1 MPLVVGQ
8 PAALP
13 MPVVVAGPPQTA
25 EPGGDNIWRGR
36 WSDGLCGC
44 FSDLPS
50 CLLGTLGTVCLPI
63 LGCLKAWPLAQ
74 VKVLSSRV
82 GVFLFVMVFGC
93 LGVAA
98 IFFPI
103 WMITHPISSSSYAY
117 RSPDGSS
124 WGYGYRAELNFVW
137 LLPMLA
143 IIILL
148 AVLSLVYRTK
158 LRRHYD
164 IEAGDGCADATAD
177 ALLVLFCLPCSIC
190 QEYRHV
196 LRACGFKKDIF
207 PRVMAPVQYHNGMAY
222 VWARPQQQTE
232 TQV

>member
-164 IEAGDGCADATAD
+164 IEAGDSCGDCCLLLWCWPCAI
-177 ALLVLFCLPCSIC
+177 L

-196 LRACGFKKDIF
+196 LRARGFKKDIF
-207 PRVMAPVQYHNGMAY
+207 PPGLAMVPGQKNGISY
-222 VWARPQQQTE
+222 VCVRPQQQTE
-232 TQV
+232 TQE